1 MTTPEGQE
9 AYQTKEMATK
19 FSESWYD
26 LKYSELMNILNA
38 NTKSD
43 FVYIKFTYQQLG
55 CSEEW
60 FNEVCKLLKN
70 SWPDIRRE
78 ILLEWATG
86 VENSPF
92 KEEDLD
98 IISGLVRQ
106 PINVVYLLGKYR
118 FETYMQADTRTYPPL
133 IGVDVSGGYKQDSS
147 TITIVDSYSTKV
159 LGCMNCNYISTL
171 DLARCIEFIVK
182 NWMPNA
188 IVSVERNGGFGSTVI
203 SKLIKMGLKK
213 NLYYEIKD
221 VVVEERQDGVHA
233 YKQKVRTKVYGLNST
248 KQIRQ
253 LLIDILIDR
262 VENHKDK
269 IISPIIYNELL
280 GMEIKRNGKVEH
292 SASTHDDQIFSML
305 MA

>member
-1 MTTPEGQE
+1 M
-9 AYQTKEMATK
+9 
-19 FSESWYD
+19 
-26 LKYSELMNILNA
+26 
-38 NTKSD
+38 
-43 FVYIKFTYQQLG
+43 
-55 CSEEW
+55 
-60 FNEVCKLLKN
+60 
-70 SWPDIRRE
+70 
-78 ILLEWATG
+78 
-86 VENSPF
+86 F
-92 KEEDLD
+92 K
-98 IISGLVRQ
+98 Q
-106 PINVVYLLGKYR
+106 N
-118 FETYMQADTRTYPPL
+118 
-133 IGVDVSGGYKQDSS
+133 
-147 TITIVDSYSTKV
+147 
-159 LGCMNCNYISTL
+159 
-171 DLARCIEFIVK
+171 
-182 NWMPNA
+182 
-188 IVSVERNGGFGSTVI
+188 GFGATVI

-221 VVVEERQDGVHA
+221 MVVEERQDGVHA

>member
-1 MTTPEGQE
+1 MESTTDHRV
-9 AYQTKEMATK
+9 ASM
-19 FSESWYD
+19 
-26 LKYSELMNILNA
+26 
-38 NTKSD
+38 
-43 FVYIKFTYQQLG
+43 
-55 CSEEW
+55 
-60 FNEVCKLLKN
+60 
-70 SWPDIRRE
+70 
-78 ILLEWATG
+78 
-86 VENSPF
+86 F
-92 KEEDLD
+92 K
-98 IISGLVRQ
+98 Q
-106 PINVVYLLGKYR
+106 N
-118 FETYMQADTRTYPPL
+118 
-133 IGVDVSGGYKQDSS
+133 
-147 TITIVDSYSTKV
+147 
-159 LGCMNCNYISTL
+159 
-171 DLARCIEFIVK
+171 
-182 NWMPNA
+182 
-188 IVSVERNGGFGSTVI
+188 GFGATVI

-221 VVVEERQDGVHA
+221 MVVEERQDGVHA